1 MNANNTAAW
10 GAPCQHLNGTNCKG
24 EGIYVREMYAFTKGP
39 RSRTSLLQRAIYAV
53 PAQLH
58 EKRHSSL
65 VIRNVIAGKPSK
77 YFSTLPTS
85 KHDTD
90 IHAMKVRNSHL

>member
-1 MNANNTAAW
+1 MNANDTAAW
-10 GAPCQHLNGTNCKG
+10 GASCLHLNGTNCKG
-24 EGIYVREMYAFTKGP
+24 EGLIPGNARCSKGGL
-39 RSRTSLLQRAIYAV
+39 RSRTSLLPTGIYAV

-65 VIRNVIAGKPSK
+65 VIRKVTAGKTYKSL
-77 YFSTLPTS
+77 STLPTS

-90 IHAMKVRNSHL
+90 IHAMKVQNGNL

>member
-1 MNANNTAAW
+1 MYANDTAAW
-10 GAPCQHLNGTNCKG
+10 GAPCRHSNGTNCKE
-24 EGIYVREMYAFTKGP
+24 EGIYVRDMYAFTKGL
-39 RSRTSLLQRAIYAV
+39 RSRTSLLPRGIYAV

-58 EKRHSSL
+58 EKCHSTL
-65 VIRNVIAGKPSK
+65 VIRKVTAGKTSK

-90 IHAMKVRNSHL
+90 IHAMKVRNGHL

>member
-1 MNANNTAAW
+1 MYANDTAAW
-10 GAPCQHLNGTNCKG
+10 GAPCQHLNGTNCKE
-24 EGIYVREMYAFTKGP
+24 EGLIPGNTRCSQGDL
-39 RSRTSLLQRAIYAV
+39 RSRTSLLPREFYAV

-65 VIRNVIAGKPSK
+65 VIRKFTAGKTSKPS
-77 YFSTLPTS
+77 STLPTS

-90 IHAMKVRNSHL
+90 IHAMKVRNGHL